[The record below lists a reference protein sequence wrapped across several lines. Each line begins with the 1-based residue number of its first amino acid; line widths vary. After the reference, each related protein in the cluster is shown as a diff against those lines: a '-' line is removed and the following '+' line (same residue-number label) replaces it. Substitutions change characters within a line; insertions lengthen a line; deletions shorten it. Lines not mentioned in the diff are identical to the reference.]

1 MNQNENEI
9 ENELNYLN
17 GQITS
22 IVALISLTFNVAVRD
37 KKLITETINEL
48 DMLSKS
54 VPERGSF
61 FRSGMENV
69 FSEFKKRLLKYPSS
83 PPSGKPE

>member
-9 ENELNYLN
+9 ENELNYIN

-22 IVALISLTFNVAVRD
+22 IIALISLTFNVAVRD

-54 VPERGSF
+54 VSKRESF

-69 FSEFKKRLLKYPSS
+69 FSEFRKHLLKYPSS